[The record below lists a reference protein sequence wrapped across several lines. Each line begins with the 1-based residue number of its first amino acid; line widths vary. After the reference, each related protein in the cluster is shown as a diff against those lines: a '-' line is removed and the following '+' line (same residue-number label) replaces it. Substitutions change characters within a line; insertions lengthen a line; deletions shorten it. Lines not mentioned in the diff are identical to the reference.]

1 MEKILIKGNEAIGL
15 AAIKAGCKAFFG
27 YPITPQNEL
36 PEYMSRE
43 LSKNGGV
50 FIQAESEIAA
60 INMVYGA
67 AGCGARVMTSSS
79 SPGIAL
85 KQEGISYIVGAELPC
100 VIVNVMR
107 GGPGLGGIQ
116 PSQADYF
123 QGTRGGGHGDYYMP
137 VYTPATVQETFDLV
151 IKGFQVADRY
161 RTPVLILVDGIIGQ
175 IMEAIEIKDSYPQ
188 KDIIKEWA
196 TKGTNGERKPNI
208 INSLFL
214 NPEKLE
220 EHNNRLFEKYEIIK
234 REEELSETLYLE
246 DSEIVLVAYG
256 TTSRI
261 VKQAIEDLRDE
272 GIKVGLVRP
281 ITAWPFPYS
290 KIQNLNTNVNS
301 ILVVEMSKGQMVQDI
316 LLGNKNQKNIFFLG
330 RTGGMVPSIEEVKG
344 KVKEILRGEA
354 NEYSI

>member
-1 MEKILIKGNEAIGL
+1 MEKILIKGNDAIGL

-43 LSKNGGV
+43 LPRSGGV

-67 AGCGARVMTSSS
+67 AGCGVRVMTSSS

-85 KQEGISYIVGAELPC
+85 KQEGISYIAGAELPC

-175 IMEAIEIKDSYPQ
+175 IMEAIEVEDNYLNEEIT
-188 KDIIKEWA
+188 KEWA
-196 TKGTNGERKPNI
+196 TTGTHEKRPPNI
-208 INSLFL
+208 INSLYL
-214 NPEKLE
+214 DPEKLE
-220 EHNNRLFEKYEIIK
+220 EHNNKLFEKYELIK
-234 REEELSETLYLE
+234 AKEGMSETLYLD

-261 VKQAIEDLRDE
+261 VKQGIEELRAE
-272 GIKVGLVRP
+272 GVKVGMVRP

-290 KIQNLNTNVNS
+290 DIQNLKENIKS
-301 ILVVEMSKGQMVQDI
+301 ILVVEMSKGQMIQDV
-316 LLGNKNQKNIFFLG
+316 LLGNRGQKEVYFWG
-330 RTGGMVPSIEEVKG
+330 RTGGMVPNIEEIKE

-354 NEYSI
+354 NEYNL